1 MKILLINH
9 NPVVSRLTALSAK
22 KEQVDLDEI
31 QEVSELRASDYDIVF
46 VDSENYNSEI
56 SNLLN
61 NSGIEKKVLFF
72 AQNEEVES
80 ELFNETILKPFLP
93 SEVSAIIRE
102 TKVEIHEKEQ
112 AAEVEEDFVD
122 LDELIKSRKG
132 YLDKLD
138 REPEIAAAAAS
149 NEPEEKFD
157 LFEEPE
163 LPAAEE
169 PKVQEQPKEVA
180 PSVEKDTFDL
190 ALDEA
195 FPINFADEE
204 ELKEEAPKEDKSQEA
219 PLTEKQTA
227 SDYFSDSFEDEIS
240 PDETDAKVETNAFD
254 DSLFE
259 LDEKETESHDLF
271 ELDSSDHNEKEND
284 LLDFD
289 LDSSEEIDFEAA
301 ATRAAT
307 EVVEEKRQTKILD
320 MNEVA
325 NIRGLL
331 NEESEG
337 KETKEEPSEIVSAPE
352 AEEAAPA
359 NQLAGSELLAHT
371 LGAMPV
377 DELRRFLR
385 GAKVHI
391 TIKFPKDL

>member
-93 SEVSAIIRE
+93 SEVSAIIRK

-112 AAEVEEDFVD
+112 TAEANDDLID
-122 LDELIKSRKG
+122 LDALIKGREEH
-132 YLDKLD
+132 LNQLEA
-138 REPEIAAAAAS
+138 EPEITAAAVAS
-149 NEPEEKFD
+149 TDQEEKFD
-157 LFEEPE
+157 LFEEPK
-163 LPAAEE
+163 LPVTEE
-169 PKVQEQPKEVA
+169 PKVEEKPKVVE

-204 ELKEEAPKEDKSQEA
+204 APKEE
-219 PLTEKQTA
+219 EKPKAVTSKEEKPE

-240 PDETDAKVETNAFD
+240 SDETDTNLETKAFD

-259 LDEKETESHDLF
+259 LDEKETESHELF
-271 ELDSSDHNEKEND
+271 ELDSSDHNKKEND

-301 ATRAAT
+301 SVLAAT
-307 EVVEEKRQTKILD
+307 EVVEKKHQTKILD
-320 MNEVA
+320 MEEVT

-331 NEESEG
+331 NAESKE
-337 KETKEEPSEIVSAPE
+337 KETKEEPSEIVPE
-352 AEEAAPA
+352 ETAPA